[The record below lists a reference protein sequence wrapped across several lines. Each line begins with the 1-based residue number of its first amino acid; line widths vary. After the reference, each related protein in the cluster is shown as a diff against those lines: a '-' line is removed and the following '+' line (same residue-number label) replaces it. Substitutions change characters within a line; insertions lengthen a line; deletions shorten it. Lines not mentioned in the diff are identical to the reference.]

1 MSNVKLKMIYK
12 QIRSV
17 TPLLKTGF
25 WFFFAE
31 KGQMKLELVW
41 EILTPWFLT
50 HKKVK
55 KMGVYLS
62 HSHFDNNESE
72 KKNYKITLSL

>member
-1 MSNVKLKMIYK
+1 M
-12 QIRSV
+12 
-17 TPLLKTGF
+17 GF
-25 WFFFAE
+25 CFFFAE
-31 KGQMKLELVW
+31 QGQMKLELVW
-41 EILTPWFLT
+41 EILTPWFLINVFILHLPGA